1 MRPVVVTVAI
11 TGSVARKADNPTVP
25 ITPSEQIESTHAA
38 YEAGAA
44 LAHIHVRGDDE
55 SPSLDPERFRAV
67 QEGLRRHC
75 PGMIV
80 QFSTSGAGSDPAERG
95 ACLIHRPDMAS
106 LTTGSVNFGDGVYEN
121 PAASFTAL
129 ARWMRDEGVAPEI
142 EVFDLTHIHNAR
154 RLVDEGV
161 IGAAPHVQFVMG
173 IRNALPADP
182 QLLDMLLAETRR
194 LLPDATWGA
203 FGIGR
208 FQSPVMGWALARGAQ
223 GVRTGLEDNVRLSK
237 ERLADGNAGLVR
249 LAAQICAEHG
259 ARPATPA
266 EARAILHLG

>member
-67 QEGLRRHC
+67 QEGIRRHC
-75 PGMIV
+75 PDMIV

-129 ARWMRDEGVAPEI
+129 ARRMRDEGVAPEI

-182 QLLDMLLAETRR
+182 QLLDILLAETRC

-237 ERLADGNAGLVR
+237 ERLADGNADLVR
-249 LAAQICAEHG
+249 LAAEICAEHG